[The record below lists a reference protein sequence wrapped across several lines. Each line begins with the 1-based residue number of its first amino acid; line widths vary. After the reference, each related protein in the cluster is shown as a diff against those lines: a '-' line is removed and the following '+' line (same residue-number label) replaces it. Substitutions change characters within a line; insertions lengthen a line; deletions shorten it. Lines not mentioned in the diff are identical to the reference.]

1 MKTLSECLAEAR
13 EKNIAIGHFNF
24 ANIEMFWA
32 IVRAA
37 QKTGQP
43 VILGVAEGERDF
55 VGIPQAVALV
65 ETARKDSSV
74 PLFLNADHT
83 YSVERV
89 KEAIGAGFDAVI
101 FDGAKLP
108 FEENL
113 SKMKECVEYAKKSG
127 KNVLVEGEVGYI
139 GQSSQV
145 REALPEG
152 AAIRPEDLTTPEDA
166 VRFVHETGV
175 DLFAPAVGNIHGMF
189 ADAPDPALDISR
201 IKEISDATGIPL
213 VLHGASGNT
222 DDDMRSAIKAGIRI
236 IHISTEMRRADRSAL
251 EKSLADN
258 PNEVAPYK
266 LMKPVVEAVEAVV
279 ENKIKLF
286 AGI

>member
-89 KEAIGAGFDAVI
+89 KEAIDAGFDAVI

-113 SKMKECVEYAKKSG
+113 SKMKECAEYAKKSG

-152 AAIRPEDLTTPEDA
+152 QLL
-166 VRFVHETGV
+166 GC
-175 DLFAPAVGNIHGMF
+175 G
-189 ADAPDPALDISR
+189 
-201 IKEISDATGIPL
+201 
-213 VLHGASGNT
+213 
-222 DDDMRSAIKAGIRI
+222 
-236 IHISTEMRRADRSAL
+236 
-251 EKSLADN
+251 
-258 PNEVAPYK
+258 
-266 LMKPVVEAVEAVV
+266 
-279 ENKIKLF
+279 
-286 AGI
+286 